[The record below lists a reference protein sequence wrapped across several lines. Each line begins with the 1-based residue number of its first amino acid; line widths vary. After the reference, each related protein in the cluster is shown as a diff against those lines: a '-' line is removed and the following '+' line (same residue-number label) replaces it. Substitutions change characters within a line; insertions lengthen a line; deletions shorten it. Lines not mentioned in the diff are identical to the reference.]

1 MQKSKRFPIPEKLLN
16 KPNHYWLKIDS
27 IIHGIYTVEPMI
39 QECNVPP
46 DLKAPKNSDVSEENF
61 SIGNLSEDEDELA
74 LRRKSQAKDLPEDV
88 VKEKIF
94 DKTLVDL

>member
-1 MQKSKRFPIPEKLLN
+1 M
-16 KPNHYWLKIDS
+16 
-27 IIHGIYTVEPMI
+27 
-39 QECNVPP
+39 
-46 DLKAPKNSDVSEENF
+46 KAPKNSDVSEENF